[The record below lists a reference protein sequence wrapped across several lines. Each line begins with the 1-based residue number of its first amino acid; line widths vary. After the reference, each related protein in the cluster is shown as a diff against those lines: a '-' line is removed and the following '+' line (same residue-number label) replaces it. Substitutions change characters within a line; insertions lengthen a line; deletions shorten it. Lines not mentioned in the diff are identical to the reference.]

1 MKTSQETVLKTL
13 RVLFKKTV
21 SKLEVEKFLKY
32 KKLFSFFKIFLKH
45 RNTSFFRGR
54 GGGDGRGGPFPEL

>member
-45 RNTSFFRGR
+45 RNTFMEDFHVY
-54 GGGDGRGGPFPEL
+54 FCQK

>member
-45 RNTSFFRGR
+45 RNTSFFRGGR
-54 GGGDGRGGPFPEL
+54 GDGRGGPFPEL